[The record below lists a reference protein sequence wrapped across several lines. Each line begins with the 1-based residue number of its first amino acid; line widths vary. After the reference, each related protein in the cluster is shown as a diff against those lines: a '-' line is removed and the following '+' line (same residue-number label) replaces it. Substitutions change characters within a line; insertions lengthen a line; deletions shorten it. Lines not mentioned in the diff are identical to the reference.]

1 MKERESHGCFYDFLV
16 YALQQYLFDISIFY
30 FLISNRVIQLS
41 RVELCWKNDQT
52 FYLDGRVFVISRMLE
67 RGEVFPLGNLS
78 GTREELNI
86 LRFKNVCTPN
96 VYYDWFVPR
105 FFAFLANE
113 EWFLSAGTLP
123 LPPCD
128 GE

>member
-1 MKERESHGCFYDFLV
+1 
-16 YALQQYLFDISIFY
+16 
-30 FLISNRVIQLS
+30 
-41 RVELCWKNDQT
+41 
-52 FYLDGRVFVISRMLE
+52 MLE
-67 RGEVFPLGNLS
+67 SGEVFPFGNLS

-96 VYYDWFVPR
+96 VYYHWFVPR

-113 EWFLSAGTLP
+113 EWLLSVGTLP

-128 GE
+128 VSEERGGGLYWGTSHAAVSL